1 VSIRNLRWPPPQE
14 KLNVGPCG
22 TSIKNDSYLKPF
34 PFKKKMWLVW
44 SLESSLQN
52 KCFVSILRLRSR
64 VAATTE
70 HCLNIV
76 PYGNMNKN
84 SSGTCPVK
92 FLVTYTISICNLILV
107 MNAAQLNLKQESF
120 NR

>member
-1 VSIRNLRWPPPQE
+1 M
-14 KLNVGPCG
+14 
-22 TSIKNDSYLKPF
+22 IKNDSYLKPF

-84 SSGTCPVK
+84 SSVSW
-92 FLVTYTISICNLILV
+92 FRQYNILQY
-107 MNAAQLNLKQESF
+107 AAVLELASVVSMATGELLLGPGSDLKST
-120 NR
+120 NIRY